1 MVRSIILFIGV
12 MLVLSCNSDDKKK
25 SATATTTQES
35 TKTGSKFKLPSL
47 PQTEME
53 RLFREATF
61 IDYIFYDL
69 PFSISQDNQ
78 TSIHANLKLISSGV
92 LDNLPENCKPI
103 GREFFQI
110 NGEIVHEADLYFSD
124 GCYGY
129 VFLKDEKPIYANKLT
144 EEGMKFY
151 TNIINQSNQIKNK
164 AINGK

>member
-1 MVRSIILFIGV
+1 MIRTIILFIGV
-12 MLVLSCNSDDKKK
+12 MLILSCNSDQKK
-25 SATATTTQES
+25 SATTAVTTENAA
-35 TKTGSKFKLPSL
+35 SKFKLPSF
-47 PQTEME
+47 PQAEME
-53 RLFREATF
+53 RLFQEATF

-78 TSIHANLKLISSGV
+78 PSIHANLKLISSGV
-92 LDNLPENCKPI
+92 LDNLPKNCKPI

-124 GCYGY
+124 SCYGY

-144 EEGMKFY
+144 EAGMKFY

>member
-1 MVRSIILFIGV
+1 
-12 MLVLSCNSDDKKK
+12 MLVLSCNSDPKK
-25 SATATTTQES
+25 SSATILTAQES
-35 TKTGSKFKLPSL
+35 TKIASKFKLPSL
-47 PQTEME
+47 PQSEMV
-53 RLFREATF
+53 RLFQEATF

-78 TSIHANLKLISSGV
+78 PSIHANLKLISTGV
-92 LDNLPENCKPI
+92 LDDLPMHCKPI

-129 VFLKDEKPIYANKLT
+129 VFLKDEKPTYANKLT
-144 EEGMKFY
+144 EAGMKFY

-164 AINGK
+164 AIDGK

>member
-1 MVRSIILFIGV
+1 MV
-12 MLVLSCNSDDKKK
+12 SCNSDQKKN
-25 SATATTTQES
+25 SSNVATTQES
-35 TKTGSKFKLPSL
+35 GKTESKFILPSF
-47 PQTEME
+47 PQVEME

-78 TSIHANLKLISSGV
+78 PSIHANLKLISSGA
-92 LDNLPENCKPI
+92 LDNLPINCKPI

-144 EEGMKFY
+144 EGGMKFY
-151 TNIINQSNQIKNK
+151 NNIVNQSDQIKNQ